1 MSNNLIIFLVT
12 LCVITFILLYRMV
25 KKKKILF
32 KHALLWSML
41 DILLLISIFSI
52 KYLRIIADFIGMEKI
67 SNMIFLCGFII
78 LLAICIGLTTI
89 VAEQKNKIII
99 LTQEVGILKNKIEGE
114 KDGKNKK
121 TNHK

>member
-1 MSNNLIIFLVT
+1 MSNNLTIFLVI

-32 KHALLWSML
+32 KHALLWSLL

-52 KYLRIIADFIGMEKI
+52 KYLRIIADFIGMEEI
-67 SNMIFLCGFII
+67 SNMIFLFGFII

-99 LTQEVGILKNKIEGE
+99 LTQEVGILKNKIEGVHDE
-114 KDGKNKK
+114 KN
-121 TNHK
+121 NNE

>member
-1 MSNNLIIFLVT
+1 
-12 LCVITFILLYRMV
+12 
-25 KKKKILF
+25 
-32 KHALLWSML
+32 
-41 DILLLISIFSI
+41 
-52 KYLRIIADFIGMEKI
+52 MEKI

-78 LLAICIGLTTI
+78 LLAICIELTTI